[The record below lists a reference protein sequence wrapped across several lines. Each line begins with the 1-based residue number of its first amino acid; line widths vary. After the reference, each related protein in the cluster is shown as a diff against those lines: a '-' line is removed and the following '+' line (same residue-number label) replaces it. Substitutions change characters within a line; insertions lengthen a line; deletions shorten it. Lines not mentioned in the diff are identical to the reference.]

1 MKLISQTLASIV
13 AALAL
18 CTLAIAQEP
27 GKSGPTV
34 QRQDAAAAA
43 QTRAAQAGIRSQLAT
58 SLCAFTFTSGTNG
71 SFVKYCVTANGNITQ
86 LEMPQ
91 FHEHLAAGSFGEGYG
106 ICDATAG
113 AEYFDYADF
122 GDSANWGPATLVT
135 QSATLVKIARTTAD
149 GAWTLTQNITMVAAT
164 SPAVKVAMALRNNT
178 TTDRVALL
186 MRYADVDANSSF
198 VNSFGATSNSG
209 FGWDP
214 TAFANIGLRG
224 NFGLNLVAD
233 ALPQQHSPDLGPQG
247 FTQSTPAGPAP
258 CNPYAQMAAGLQT
271 AADGS
276 VVAIYELGV
285 PKKGSKS
292 VVMNYR
298 GM

>member
-1 MKLISQTLASIV
+1 MKLIAKTLVLVV
-13 AALAL
+13 AGLVL
-18 CTLAIAQEP
+18 GSFTFAQEP
-27 GKSGPTV
+27 AANLQQQTKAASV
-34 QRQDAAAAA
+34 QTGAARSAV
-43 QTRAAQAGIRSQLAT
+43 RSQLAT
-58 SLCAFTFTSGTNG
+58 SLCAFTFTSGAGDT
-71 SFVKYCVTANGNITQ
+71 FVKYCVTANGNITQ

-91 FHEHLAAGSFGEGYG
+91 FHEHLAAGAFGEGYG

-258 CNPYAQMAAGLQT
+258 CNPYAQMFPGLQP

-292 VVMNYR
+292 VTMNYR